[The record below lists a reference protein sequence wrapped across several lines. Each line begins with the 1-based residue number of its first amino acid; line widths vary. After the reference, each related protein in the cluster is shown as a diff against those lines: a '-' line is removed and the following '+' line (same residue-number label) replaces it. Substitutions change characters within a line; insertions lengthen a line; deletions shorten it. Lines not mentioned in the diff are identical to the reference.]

1 MPSKSKK
8 QHNLM
13 AAVANNPKFAKKVG
27 IPQSVGED
35 YVEADKGRKLRSGGM
50 AGCGT
55 KRMSKGGMSMAA
67 GKGYRRGGK
76 TEIEPKMT
84 TYKSRVKPLPLQ
96 PSRLEPR
103 PEPRPI
109 QPPMPR
115 PEPRPEPRPTG
126 NQNPLPQTQ
135 PPPRGYK
142 AGGKVRGAGMCK
154 KGVRPCKMV

>member
-35 YVEADKGRKLRSGGM
+35 YVEADKGRKFRSGGM

-84 TYKSRVKPLPLQ
+84 TYKSRQKTAIPMAD
-96 PSRLEPR
+96 
-103 PEPRPI
+103 PI
-109 QPPMPR
+109 ITAKISR
-115 PEPRPEPRPTG
+115 PEPRPEPRPR
-126 NQNPLPQTQ
+126 PEPV
-135 PPPRGYK
+135 PPPTEL
-142 AGGKVRGAGMCK
+142 K
-154 KGVRPCKMV
+154 KRNP

>member
-84 TYKSRVKPLPLQ
+84 TYKSRVKTDMPRPVT
-96 PSRLEPR
+96 R
-103 PEPRPI
+103 PEPMQRSN
-109 QPPMPR
+109 PPVPVTR
-115 PEPRPEPRPTG
+115 PEPMPVPVQSR
-126 NQNPLPQTQ
+126 
-135 PPPRGYK
+135 PPRGMK